1 MDGRNGGE
9 ESLIA
14 GFLPFLPTGAH
25 TIVGPGDDCA
35 VVQGADVVTTD
46 MLVESS
52 HFWLDVS
59 SPYEV
64 GARAA
69 AQNLADVAAM
79 GAQPTSLVCALS
91 LPPGL
96 EAGWV
101 NEFARGLGE
110 RCEKAGAGVVGGDIT
125 SGHVL
130 TVSITALGSLAGR
143 APVLRSGARAGHV
156 VAVSGTLGLSAAGLE
171 VAALLRGLP
180 GQQRAEVTAE
190 LSGAAPGS
198 AAAAAWHCLE
208 VFKAPRPLLSAGVA
222 AALAGAS
229 AMMDVSDGLL
239 RDADRIARSSGV
251 GIDLDALAWGEL
263 PGSTAT
269 AGPTGA
275 DTGTGS
281 GSAAATASPTATAR
295 PIGTGTATSTATAR
309 ARHPAGGQEANADP
323 LSASDIGLIGA
334 AALLRGCAHWLGTP
348 AEQIEAR
355 VREWML
361 SGGEDHALL
370 ATFPTPQA
378 AATAGF
384 QVVGRCTQAALPLVT
399 VLGQA
404 AGNVVQKTGWDHL
417 QG

>member
-1 MDGRNGGE
+1 MDGRSGGE

-125 SGHVL
+125 SGPVL

-180 GQQRAEVTAE
+180 EQQRAEVTAE

-198 AAAAAWHCLE
+198 AAGAAWHCLE

-269 AGPTGA
+269 A
-275 DTGTGS
+275 
-281 GSAAATASPTATAR
+281 
-295 PIGTGTATSTATAR
+295 TSTATAR
-309 ARHPAGGQEANADP
+309 APHPAGGQEANADP

-348 AEQIEAR
+348 AEQIESR

-384 QVVGRCTQAALPLVT
+384 QVVGRCTQAASPLVT